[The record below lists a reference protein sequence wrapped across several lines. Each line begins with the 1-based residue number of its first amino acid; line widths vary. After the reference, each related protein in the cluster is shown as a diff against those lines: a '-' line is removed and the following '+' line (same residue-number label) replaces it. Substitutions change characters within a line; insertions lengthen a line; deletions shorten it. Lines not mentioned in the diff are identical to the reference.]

1 MSSDLLFQ
9 SVVLLAL
16 IMYNF
21 FPKQRLHVQSVN
33 CPVDCVVCLVVC
45 LYLDSYKQNA
55 EGLP

>member
-9 SVVLLAL
+9 SVVLLAS

-21 FPKQRLHVQSVN
+21 STKQRLQSVN

-45 LYLDSYKQNA
+45 LYLDSYKQHA
-55 EGLP
+55 EGQPSA